1 MLETIQSQ
9 TKIVA
14 EIRDF
19 VQDFKDKKITIKEFL
34 AGPESLRSMKEDMM
48 EELLERMMEEFGGMM
63 DFN

>member
-19 VQDFKDKKITIKEFL
+19 VQDFKDKNITIKEFL
-34 AGPESLRSMKEDMM
+34 AGPESLRSVQED
-48 EELLERMMEEFGGMM
+48 MMEEFGGMM